1 MNPEQ
6 GARFGISAK
15 WEAAVGLGEPLD
27 VVGEGGPVPRQDLGR
42 IGGSPA
48 PGTMGWDAVPVQGL
62 NPSFKEQAVPRG
74 SWDAEQ
80 SGHSLGGCTRVFLD
94 QYIATC
100 ANLLEL
106 VN

>member
-1 MNPEQ
+1 M
-6 GARFGISAK
+6 
-15 WEAAVGLGEPLD
+15 GLGEPLD
-27 VVGEGGPVPRQDLGR
+27 VVGKGGPMPRRVLGQV
-42 IGGSPA
+42 GGSLA